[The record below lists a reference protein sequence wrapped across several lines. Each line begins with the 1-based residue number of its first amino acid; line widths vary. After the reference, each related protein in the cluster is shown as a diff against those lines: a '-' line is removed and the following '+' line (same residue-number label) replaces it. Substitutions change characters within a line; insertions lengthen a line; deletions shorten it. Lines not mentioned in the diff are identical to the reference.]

1 MTSRPLRAA
10 SRESS
15 SARRIVGLQLDLYEE
30 DCDSLA
36 TNNYEAEVAE
46 SNAIAQ
52 KQQTGRLYEIELFLC
67 SLCHTPS
74 FEEGR
79 RCCTCYHVAF
89 LVQNRDQSAY
99 RILWPHPRRTL
110 PLFSLRD
117 KKVRNT
123 YAEASATSLKT
134 SNTRYRA
141 LRLDRASL
149 KATPT
154 MYIST
159 C

>member
-1 MTSRPLRAA
+1 MPSPRNRKLDAYMRTNLPSALTLHSLVGKDRPCRTFY
-10 SRESS
+10 R
-15 SARRIVGLQLDLYEE
+15 
-30 DCDSLA
+30 
-36 TNNYEAEVAE
+36 
-46 SNAIAQ
+46 
-52 KQQTGRLYEIELFLC
+52 
-67 SLCHTPS
+67 
-74 FEEGR
+74 
-79 RCCTCYHVAF
+79 VAF
-89 LVQNRDQSAY
+89 LVHNRDQSAY

-123 YAEASATSLKT
+123 YAEASATSLEA

-154 MYIST
+154 IYIST
-159 C
+159 CVG